1 MTKKRLLLHIC
12 CAPDATIPWPELIS
26 EEYETAGYFYGG
38 NIHPAEEYERRLE
51 AVRALAAETRGE
63 LVVPS
68 YDTDEWFAAARGLE
82 DEPERGARCAV
93 CFRVQLEAASEYAH
107 DNGFTHLCTTLT
119 ISPHKDAALINEIGA
134 EAAARCG
141 VEWVERVWRKR
152 DGFKR
157 SVAESKRLGL
167 YRQNYCGC
175 IFSMRNAPVTEV
187 K

>member
-1 MTKKRLLLHIC
+1 MNKKRLLLHIC

-38 NIHPAEEYERRLE
+38 NIHPAEEYELRLG
-51 AVRALAAETRGE
+51 AVRVLAAETRGE
-63 LVVPS
+63 LILPA
-68 YDTDEWFAAARGLE
+68 YDTGEWFAAVRGLE

-93 CFRVQLEAASEYAH
+93 CFRVQLEAAADYARE
-107 DNGFTHLCTTLT
+107 NGFSHLCTTLT
-119 ISPHKDAALINEIGA
+119 ISPHKDVKLINAIGA
-134 EAAARCG
+134 EAASSRG
-141 VEWVERVWRKR
+141 LEWVERVWRKN

-167 YRQNYCGC
+167 YRQNSCGC
-175 IFSMRNAPVTEV
+175 LFSMRGAPVTEV